1 MANNF
6 ITIDTTTRLGSQL
19 RSLVVSMDGT
29 LDAMRRLKATMD
41 QQTDAIV
48 WTTIEIQFGLPTGK
62 GQTTYN
68 LLASLLSA
76 CDVSATDQF
85 LHWLG

>member
-19 RSLVVSMDGT
+19 RSCIVSMDGT
-29 LDAMRRLKATMD
+29 LDLMKRLKAIMD

-48 WTTIEIQFGLPTGK
+48 WTTVEAQFGLPAGK

-68 LLASLLSA
+68 LLASLVSA
-76 CDVSATDQF
+76 VDVSATDQF